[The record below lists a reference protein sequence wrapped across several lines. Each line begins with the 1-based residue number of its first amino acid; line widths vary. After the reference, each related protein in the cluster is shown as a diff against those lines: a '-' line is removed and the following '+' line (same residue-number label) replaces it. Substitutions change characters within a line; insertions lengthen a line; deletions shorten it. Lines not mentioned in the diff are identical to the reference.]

1 MYSQEI
7 LRPGPPRF
15 FFVPYNDIARWI
27 VIAEGQNCDLTGD
40 RFQGEFFMRPE
51 TLVRF
56 DRLPELFLLDI
67 EGQKERGTKVVGIYC
82 TFAPTE
88 LVRAAG
94 AIPVG
99 LCGKKQIPIPAAEK
113 ILPTRLCPLIKSSY
127 GYALTD
133 TCPYFEVSDFLIGE
147 TTCDGK
153 KKMFELLERIKP
165 LHVMHLPYSCS
176 DDQLVY
182 WRNQVFVLKDFLE
195 DRTGTR
201 IRESELERQ
210 IVIQNEIRK
219 LLKRIVNLCTNTI
232 VPISGMDMM
241 TVMESKSFVVD
252 QDVYLALLR
261 DLEQELKHRI
271 ASGQSECKPGA
282 PRILLTGCPIG
293 KGSEKVLRIIEEYG
307 GIVVCQEN
315 CTGLKSFDIL
325 VDEEVEPYAALAK
338 RYLQTPC
345 SCMSPNEGRLGLLQ
359 RIVKEFRIDGV
370 VDLTWF
376 CCHTYNVE
384 TYSVREFLSQEFS
397 LPFIHLET
405 DYSET
410 DLPQLRVRI
419 EAFLEM
425 VSDAF

>member
-1 MYSQEI
+1 MS
-7 LRPGPPRF
+7 
-15 FFVPYNDIARWI
+15 
-27 VIAEGQNCDLTGD
+27 
-40 RFQGEFFMRPE
+40 
-51 TLVRF
+51 RF
-56 DRLPELFLLDI
+56 DRLPEVFLVDI
-67 EGQKERGTKVVGIYC
+67 EDLKERGTKVVGIYC

-99 LCGKKQIPIPAAEK
+99 LCGKKQTPISAAEK
-113 ILPTRLCPLIKSSY
+113 ILPSRLCPLIKSSY

-133 TCPYFEVSDFLIGE
+133 TCPYFEASDFLIGE

-153 KKMFELLERIKP
+153 KKMFELLARIKP
-165 LHVMHLPYSCS
+165 LHIMHLPYSCS
-176 DDQLVY
+176 DDQLDY
-182 WRNQVFVLKDFLE
+182 WRNQVLILKDFLE
-195 DRTGTR
+195 DRTGTK
-201 IRESELERQ
+201 IRESELKRQ
-210 IVIQNEIRK
+210 ILVQNEIRT
-219 LLKRIVNLCTNTI
+219 LLKRIVNLSANAA

-241 TVMESKSFVVD
+241 TVMESKSFAMD
-252 QDVYLALLR
+252 QEVYLGLLR
-261 DLEQELKHRI
+261 DLELELKQRI
-271 ASGQSECKPGA
+271 DTGRSECEPDA

-293 KGSEKVLRIIEEYG
+293 KGSEKVLRLIEDYG
-307 GIVVCQEN
+307 GVVVCQEN
-315 CTGLKSFDIL
+315 CTGLKSFDLL
-325 VDEEVEPYAALAK
+325 VDQEAEPYTALAK
-338 RYLQTPC
+338 RYLQIPC
-345 SCMSPNEGRLGLLQ
+345 SCMSPNEGRLSLLR

-384 TYSVREFLSQEFS
+384 TYSVREYLSQEFS

-425 VSDAF
+425 VNDKL